1 MNQTNISID
10 EAKKTSVD
18 ELMKKLSSSKAGI
31 SDQEAKDRLEQYGPN
46 EITKKNE
53 SKFTKFLKYF
63 WGPIPWMIEVAI
75 ILSAII
81 KHWEDFAIILALL
94 LINAVVGFWQENK
107 AENAIELLKK
117 KLAIKARVLRD
128 DKWQQISA
136 RELVPG
142 DIVRVRPG
150 EVIPGDIKL
159 IDGDYLLADESALTG
174 ESQPVEKH
182 VNDIAYSGSLANKG
196 EMNGLVVTT
205 GMNTYFGKTA
215 KLVQEA
221 KAISHLQKAILQ
233 IGDYLIRLD
242 IILVAIIFVL
252 ALYRH
257 ESVLETLQFIL
268 VLTIASIPVALPAVL
283 SVTMAIGAIDLAKKD
298 AIVSRLV
305 AIEEMAGMDI
315 LCADKTGTITKNQLS
330 IAEVKPFEGFKED
343 NVLLVATLASREED
357 QDPIDT
363 AVIDKFKTMKEL
375 VEKRDTYKVPE
386 FKPFDPVIKRTEATV
401 TDPNNKKYKVSK
413 GAPQAI
419 MELVKNKDVESK
431 VNEIVDDFAK
441 KGHRPLGV
449 ARTDEQGKWQY
460 IGLLAISDSP
470 REDSAEV
477 IKTAQS
483 MGVDVKMVTG
493 DHIAIARN
501 IAAQVHMGTNILTS
515 SAFMDKPD
523 NEAEDAVEKAD
534 GFAEVFPEHKY
545 RIVDLLQKKGHIV
558 GMTGDGVNDAPA
570 LKKADAGIAVAG
582 ATDAAKSA
590 AAIVLT
596 KPGLSV
602 IIDAIKTSHK
612 IFKRM
617 NSYATYRI
625 AETIRVLIFLTLA
638 IIIFN
643 FYPLTAVMIVFLS
656 LLNDL
661 PIMTIAYDNT
671 KPLKRPTGWEMHKV
685 MTIAAVLGIIGVI
698 SSFSMFY
705 VADRVMHLPRPT
717 IQTLM
722 FLKLAVAGHM
732 TIYLTRVDEA
742 RHAWTPP
749 YPAKILFGTAETTQ
763 LLATL
768 LAVYGVFMNPLGWW
782 LAGLVWVWAIVAFII
797 TDFIKIYFHKR
808 LERPVAA
815 EDAKFKQ

>member
-1 MNQTNISID
+1 MLRFILGFQ
-10 EAKKTSVD
+10 
-18 ELMKKLSSSKAGI
+18 
-31 SDQEAKDRLEQYGPN
+31 
-46 EITKKNE
+46 
-53 SKFTKFLKYF
+53 
-63 WGPIPWMIEVAI
+63 AI
-75 ILSAII
+75 ISGLPEA
-81 KHWEDFAIILALL
+81 
-94 LINAVVGFWQENK
+94 Q
-107 AENAIELLKK
+107 LLKK
-117 KLAIKARVLRD
+117 KLALNARVLRD
-128 DKWQQISA
+128 GKWQQIAA

-150 EVIPGDIKL
+150 EVIPADIKL
-159 IDGDYLLADESALTG
+159 TEGDYLLADESALTG

-182 VNDIAYSGSLANKG
+182 VNDIAYSGSLAKKG

-221 KAISHLQKAILQ
+221 KAVSHLQKAILR
-233 IGDYLIRLD
+233 IGDYLIRID
-242 IILVAIIFVL
+242 VILVAIIFVL

-257 ESVLETLQFIL
+257 EGVLETLQFIL
-268 VLTIASIPVALPAVL
+268 VLTIAAIPVALPAVL
-283 SVTMAIGAIDLAKKD
+283 SVTMAVGAIALAKKE

-330 IAEVKPFEGFKED
+330 IAEVKPFERFKED
-343 NVLLVATLASREED
+343 DVLLIATLASREED
-357 QDPIDT
+357 QDPIDN
-363 AVIDKFKTMKEL
+363 AVIDKFKTKKEL
-375 VEKRDTYKVPE
+375 VEKRGTYKVPE

-401 TDPNNKKYKVSK
+401 TDPDGKKYNVSK

-419 MELVKNKDVESK
+419 LALVKNKDIESK
-431 VNEIVDDFAK
+431 VNETVDDFAK

-449 ARTDEQGKWQY
+449 AKTDEQGKWQY
-460 IGLLAISDSP
+460 IGLLGISDSP

-493 DHIAIARN
+493 DHIAIAKN

-523 NEAEDAVEKAD
+523 KEAAESVEKAD

-545 RIVDLLQKKGHIV
+545 RIVDLLQKKDHIV

-612 IFKRM
+612 IFRRM

-625 AETIRVLIFLTLA
+625 AETIRVLFFLTLS

-643 FYPLTAVMIVFLS
+643 FYPLTAVMIVILS

-685 MTIAAVLGIIGVI
+685 LTIATVLGIIGVV
-698 SSFSMFY
+698 SSFSLFF
-705 VADRVMHLPRPT
+705 VADQVLHLPRPT

-732 TIYLTRVDEA
+732 TIYLTRVGEA

-763 LLATL
+763 FFATL
-768 LAVYGVFMNPLGWW
+768 LAVYGIFMSPLGWW

-797 TDFIKIYFHKR
+797 TDFIKIFFHKR
-808 LERPVAA
+808 LERQVEA
-815 EDAKFKQ
+815 EEAKLKL